1 MSLAVVG
8 TTKAGC
14 STLCCLS
21 AVLHLDRN
29 PYYGGECAS
38 LNITNLW
45 QKFVPGSEPPK
56 ELGQNREWNVDLIPK
71 FIMAS
76 GDLVKIL
83 LKTRVSRYLEW
94 KSCEGTYVYQFQEAG
109 LFSGAKYIHK
119 VPASAADG
127 LKSPLMGMLEKPR
140 FINFAQ
146 FIMGWE
152 DVYRKFG
159 LQESTIDFI
168 GHAVALWPNDNY
180 LNGPCG
186 PTIQKCRLYLQS
198 VLQYGGSPFIY
209 PIYGLGFSRL
219 AAIHRGTYMLNKS
232 VDGFVYDE
240 QGRVCGVRSG
250 DEVAKCKMVICDPS
264 YAEPTRK
271 TTCFVHHRGQACPVM
286 PNHLASKAV
295 KAKERCLCHDGFD
308 KYVAI
313 VSTVVETPN
322 PEKEIEPALKL
333 LGPIQYKFV
342 QISEIRDPV
351 TDGAADGVFVTASY
365 DPSSHFE
372 DASTE
377 VLALWKKITG
387 ESLDL
392 TCIGKERGSSED
404 QSLTIFGSCS
414 SDHGHTT
421 KHIADGRLVPCRYS
435 PSNTA
440 QGCASHSRKRALQ
453 IPGSCSS
460 HHCYTA
466 KYNSNGDLVQR
477 SSDPSHPGQRA
488 LQTQGSCSSDHGHT
502 TKHIAN
508 SYLVPCRCSP
518 SNTARGCASHSRK
531 RALQIP
537 GTRGSNPFDSSKQ
550 SCGLVQCRYSSS
562 TAKGFVHTKIKPASW
577 ANSSRV

>member
-1 MSLAVVG
+1 MDEEYDVIVCG
-8 TTKAGC
+8 TGLKEC
-14 STLCCLS
+14 ILS
-21 AVLHLDRN
+21 GLLSVHGKKVLHLDRN
-29 PYYGGECAS
+29 PYYGGDCAS

-45 QKFVPGSEPPK
+45 QKFMPGTEPPK

-94 KSCEGTYVYQFQEAG
+94 KSCEGTYVYQYQEAG
-109 LFSGAKYIHK
+109 LFSGPKYIHK

-152 DVYRKFG
+152 DDKPATHQDIDPRRHTMAQVYQKFG

-209 PIYGLGFSRL
+209 PIYGLGGLPEGFSRL
-219 AAIHRGTYMLNKS
+219 AAIHRGTYMLNKG
-232 VDGFVYDE
+232 VDGFVYDD

-264 YAEPTRK
+264 YAEPTR
-271 TTCFVHHRGQACPVM
+271 TEVRGQVIRAICILGAPIPETKNQEGKPALSCQIILPQKQLKRKNDVYVM
-286 PNHLASKAV
+286 MVSWAHCIA
-295 KAKERCLCHDGFD
+295 AKE

-313 VSTVVETPN
+313 VSTVVETTN

-351 TDGAADGVFVTASY
+351 TDGAADGVFVTTSY

-392 TCIGKERGSSED
+392 TVLPEDED
-404 QSLTIFGSCS
+404 Q
-414 SDHGHTT
+414 
-421 KHIADGRLVPCRYS
+421 
-435 PSNTA
+435 
-440 QGCASHSRKRALQ
+440 
-453 IPGSCSS
+453 
-460 HHCYTA
+460 
-466 KYNSNGDLVQR
+466 
-477 SSDPSHPGQRA
+477 
-488 LQTQGSCSSDHGHT
+488 
-502 TKHIAN
+502 
-508 SYLVPCRCSP
+508 
-518 SNTARGCASHSRK
+518 
-531 RALQIP
+531 
-537 GTRGSNPFDSSKQ
+537 
-550 SCGLVQCRYSSS
+550 
-562 TAKGFVHTKIKPASW
+562 
-577 ANSSRV
+577 

>member
-1 MSLAVVG
+1 MCISSRRPA
-8 TTKAGC
+8 C
-14 STLCCLS
+14 S
-21 AVLHLDRN
+21 R
-29 PYYGGECAS
+29 
-38 LNITNLW
+38 
-45 QKFVPGSEPPK
+45 
-56 ELGQNREWNVDLIPK
+56 
-71 FIMAS
+71 
-76 GDLVKIL
+76 
-83 LKTRVSRYLEW
+83 
-94 KSCEGTYVYQFQEAG
+94 
-109 LFSGAKYIHK
+109 GAKYIHK

-152 DVYRKFG
+152 DDKPATHQDIDPRRHTMAQVYQKFG

-209 PIYGLGFSRL
+209 PIYGLGGLPEGFSRL

-264 YAEPTRK
+264 YAEPTR
-271 TTCFVHHRGQACPVM
+271 TEVRGQVIRAICILGAPIPETKNQEGKPALSCQIILPQKQLKRKNDVYVM
-286 PNHLASKAV
+286 MVSWAHSIA
-295 KAKERCLCHDGFD
+295 AKD

-392 TCIGKERGSSED
+392 TVLPED
-404 QSLTIFGSCS
+404 E
-414 SDHGHTT
+414 
-421 KHIADGRLVPCRYS
+421 
-435 PSNTA
+435 
-440 QGCASHSRKRALQ
+440 
-453 IPGSCSS
+453 
-460 HHCYTA
+460 
-466 KYNSNGDLVQR
+466 
-477 SSDPSHPGQRA
+477 DP
-488 LQTQGSCSSDHGHT
+488 
-502 TKHIAN
+502 
-508 SYLVPCRCSP
+508 
-518 SNTARGCASHSRK
+518 
-531 RALQIP
+531 
-537 GTRGSNPFDSSKQ
+537 
-550 SCGLVQCRYSSS
+550 
-562 TAKGFVHTKIKPASW
+562 
-577 ANSSRV
+577 